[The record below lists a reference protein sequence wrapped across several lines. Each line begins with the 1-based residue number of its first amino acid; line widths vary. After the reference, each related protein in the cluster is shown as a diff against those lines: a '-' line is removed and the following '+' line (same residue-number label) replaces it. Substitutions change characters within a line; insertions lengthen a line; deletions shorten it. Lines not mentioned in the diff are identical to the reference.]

1 MREPRPPGR
10 GSADLDGG
18 GRVQHTGGMGWG
30 KRTLTIGIVCTLGGG
45 LAGCATTAG
54 QCVDYVSLTPAEQ
67 AHEASLVVDA
77 DVRSTDRTV
86 EVAGRYRVYEAAIT
100 DVRKGRTLGDRI
112 DVIATSDQCTSS
124 GEPVEYVD
132 GDPLAEPGSYR
143 LFLTRVRGGGPWQLV
158 VPGAAERL
166 PA

>member
-1 MREPRPPGR
+1 
-10 GSADLDGG
+10 
-18 GRVQHTGGMGWG
+18 MGWG
-30 KRTLTIGIVCTLGGG
+30 KRTLTIGIVCMLGGG
-45 LAGCATTAG
+45 LAACAGIRSG

-86 EVAGRYRVYEAAIT
+86 EVAGRYRVHEAAIT

-143 LFLTRVRGGGPWQLV
+143 LYLTRVRGGGPWQLV

>member
-1 MREPRPPGR
+1 M
-10 GSADLDGG
+10 
-18 GRVQHTGGMGWG
+18 
-30 KRTLTIGIVCTLGGG
+30 
-45 LAGCATTAG
+45 
-54 QCVDYVSLTPAEQ
+54 DYVSLTPAEQ

-77 DVRSTDRTV
+77 VVRSTDRTV

>member
-1 MREPRPPGR
+1 M
-10 GSADLDGG
+10 A
-18 GRVQHTGGMGWG
+18 HTGGMGWG
-30 KRTLTIGIVCTLGGG
+30 QSVLALGIVCVLGGG
-45 LAGCATTAG
+45 LAGCAAIRSG
-54 QCVDYVSLTPAEQ
+54 QCVDHVSMTAAEQ
-67 AHEASLVVDA
+67 AQQSSLIVDA

-86 EVAGRYRVYEAAIT
+86 EASGRYRVYEAAIT

-112 DVIATSDQCTSS
+112 EVIATSDQCTSS
-124 GEPVEYVD
+124 GQPVEYVD

-143 LFLTRVRGGGPWQLV
+143 LYLTRVRGGGPWQLV